1 LGIPKTNL
9 LEECRCPGFKG
20 ESVVKPDAIPE
31 RIALMNESTFPKG
44 NQGYRS

>member
-1 LGIPKTNL
+1 LRSAG
-9 LEECRCPGFKG
+9 CPGFKG